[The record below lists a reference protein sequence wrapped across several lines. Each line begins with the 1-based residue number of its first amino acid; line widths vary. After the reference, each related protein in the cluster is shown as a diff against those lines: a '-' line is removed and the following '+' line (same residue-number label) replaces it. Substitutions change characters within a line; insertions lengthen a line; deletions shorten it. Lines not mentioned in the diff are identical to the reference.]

1 MGYLRQ
7 DPFQDLLLDHVSDAV
22 SDYANNNNNNN
33 NNPQWL
39 FFEDNAPAPS
49 SSSSSSS
56 TDWTLSTCCGTSEI
70 IFLSLTAGYLVII
83 YLLWNTMIMKPMKLI
98 AVFVHEMGHATACWM
113 TCGKVKGIEVY
124 GNEGGVT
131 KYVGGWR
138 WFIIPAGYVG
148 GSFWGAFFV
157 VLSGNRWASL
167 AAAILFC
174 LGMSVSLFFSP
185 NRTMVFLNLGF
196 LVLTIVFILVDQLA
210 FTPFLQFL
218 TLFYG
223 VFIGSFSIY
232 DIYDDLITRTVEG
245 SDAHACHKLIPC
257 CLPRCVGVQF
267 GIVALAFQALGLYLA
282 LVWMASSA

>member
-1 MGYLRQ
+1 ML
-7 DPFQDLLLDHVSDAV
+7 
-22 SDYANNNNNNN
+22 
-33 NNPQWL
+33 
-39 FFEDNAPAPS
+39 
-49 SSSSSSS
+49 
-56 TDWTLSTCCGTSEI
+56 
-70 IFLSLTAGYLVII
+70 
-83 YLLWNTMIMKPMKLI
+83 MKPMKLI

-157 VLSGNRWASL
+157 VLSGNRWGAL

-174 LGMSVSLFFSP
+174 VAMSVSLFYSP
-185 NRTMVFLNLGF
+185 NKTMVFLNIGF
-196 LVLTIVFILVDQLA
+196 ITLTVGFILVDQLA
-210 FTPFLQFL
+210 FSPFLAYL

-267 GIVALAFQALGLYLA
+267 AVVALAFQALGVYLA
-282 LVWMASSA
+282 LVWMTST

>member
-1 MGYLRQ
+1 
-7 DPFQDLLLDHVSDAV
+7 
-22 SDYANNNNNNN
+22 
-33 NNPQWL
+33 
-39 FFEDNAPAPS
+39 
-49 SSSSSSS
+49 
-56 TDWTLSTCCGTSEI
+56 
-70 IFLSLTAGYLVII
+70 
-83 YLLWNTMIMKPMKLI
+83 
-98 AVFVHEMGHATACWM
+98 MGHATACWM
-113 TCGKVKGIEVY
+113 TCGSVKGIEVY

-167 AAAILFC
+167 AAACIFC
-174 LGMSVSLFFSP
+174 LAMCVSMFFSP
-185 NRTMVFLNLGF
+185 NKTMVCLNLGF
-196 LVLTIVFILVDQLA
+196 IVLTVGFILVDLLA
-210 FTPFLQFL
+210 LTPFLQFL

-223 VFIGSFSIY
+223 VFIGSFSMY

-267 GIVALAFQALGLYLA
+267 ALVALAFQALGLYLA
-282 LVWMASSA
+282 LVWMTST

>member
-7 DPFQDLLLDHVSDAV
+7 DPLPGLSDPFYATSDA
-22 SDYANNNNNNN
+22 D
-33 NNPQWL
+33 PTPDWL
-39 FFEDNAPAPS
+39 FEDATLTADETS
-49 SSSSSSS
+49 TGG
-56 TDWTLSTCCGTSEI
+56 TDWQLKTCCGTYEI
-70 IFLSLTAGYLVII
+70 VFLCLMAGYLVII
-83 YLLWNTMIMKPMKLI
+83 YFTWNTMLMKPMKLL

-113 TCGKVKGIEVY
+113 TCGSVKAIEVY

-148 GSFWGAFFV
+148 GAFWGAFFV

-167 AAAILFC
+167 VAAILFC
-174 LGMSVSLFFSP
+174 LAMSVSLFFSP
-185 NRTMVFLNLGF
+185 NKTMVFLNLGF
-196 LVLTIVFILVDQLA
+196 ILLTVAFILIDQLVIH
-210 FTPFLQFL
+210 PFLQYL

-223 VFIGSFSIY
+223 VFIGSFSVY

-257 CLPRCVGVQF
+257 CMPRCVGVQF
-267 GIVALAFQALGLYLA
+267 AILALAFQGLGLYLA
-282 LVWMASSA
+282 LVWMTSS